1 MKGLILLRNNF
12 EDAEAIV
19 TIDLIKR
26 ASIEIDTVSCE
37 KDLNVISKYGLHLT
51 CDKQLDLINL
61 NDYTFLVIPGGAA
74 VMNHLESQ
82 KTFDTVKHFEEKKQ
96 LIATICAAPSILGT
110 LNYLDNEEFVCFPS
124 FEKYS
129 LNGIYKEHEKAVV
142 ANNHITSK
150 ACGTVFEFAYEII
163 KYLKDENTANKVFKE
178 IYYKN

>member
-12 EDAEAIV
+12 EDTEAIV

-26 ASIEIDTVSCE
+26 ANILIDTVSCE
-37 KDLNVISKYGLHLT
+37 KDLNVVSKYGLNIT
-51 CDKQLDLINL
+51 CDNHLDKVDL
-61 NDYTFLVIPGGAA
+61 NDYSFLVIPGGAA
-74 VMNHLESQ
+74 VMAHLESK
-82 KTFDTVKHFEEKKQ
+82 KTFDTVKHFEEKNE
-96 LIATICAAPSILGT
+96 LIASICAAPSILGT
-110 LNYLDNEEFVCFPS
+110 LNLLDDEEFVCFPS

-129 LNGIYKEHEKAVV
+129 VNGIYKEDEKVVV

-163 KYLKDENTANKVFKE
+163 KYLKDEDTANKVFKE